1 MFRWIGIAVVAA
13 VFYWGFGAIQNWYD
27 GELTPQEAVGEVK
40 RAVGQKLL
48 DSEHSGGQSSDPKEG
63 EKSSNTNEP
72 ASPSD
77 LLKKMMK
84 E

>member
-13 VFYWGFGAIQNWYD
+13 VLYWGFGAIKNWYY

-48 DSEHSGGQSSDPKEG
+48 DSEHSGSRSSDPKEG
-63 EKSSNTNEP
+63 GKASNANEA
-72 ASPSD
+72 ASPND

>member
-1 MFRWIGIAVVAA
+1 MFRLIGVAVVAT
-13 VFYWGFGAIQNWYD
+13 VLYWGFGAIKNWYT
-27 GELTPQEAVGEVK
+27 GESTAQEAVGEVK

-48 DSEHSGGQSSDPKEG
+48 DSDSSSGRTSGSDEAGKASKADQSVSP
-63 EKSSNTNEP
+63 NE
-72 ASPSD
+72 